1 MYDKQK
7 VIDIALAEVNYLEKA
22 SNKQLDNHTANAG
35 SKNYTKYARDLDKL
49 GFFNG
54 KKQGYAWCAVFVC
67 WDFVKAY
74 GVEDAKKLLCLPSD
88 AAYNCAAGCRYAR
101 NYFKSK
107 GQLYDKPEPGDQ
119 VFFYS
124 KDKKSI
130 SHTGLVYKVD
140 SEKVYTVEGNT
151 SGASGVIS
159 NGGGVCKKS
168 YALTYDRLA
177 GFGRPQYSEADTGL
191 TVKMKMLRIGDT
203 GEQVKTLQKMLN
215 RTDYTSGKV
224 DGIFGTKTLAAVR
237 AFQEAYNLTVD
248 GICGPKTWSAL
259 EAATNVKKFNV
270 NIHGV
275 PKTVAETLIAQYE
288 GEMHEEG

>member
-22 SNKQLDNHTANAG
+22 SNNQLDDPTANAG
-35 SKNYTKYARDLDKL
+35 SKNYTKYARDLDKI

-54 KKQGYAWCAVFVC
+54 RKQGYAWCAVWVC
-67 WDFVKAY
+67 WCFVQAY
-74 GVEDAKKLLCLPSD
+74 GVEGAKKLLCLPSN

-107 GQLYDKPEPGDQ
+107 SQLYDKPEPGDQ

-168 YALTYDRLA
+168 YSLTYDRLA
-177 GFGRPQYSEADTGL
+177 GFGRPQYTNNSVTKLTFDT
-191 TVKMKMLRIGDT
+191 LRIGDS
-203 GEQVKTLQKMLN
+203 GEQVKTLQTLLN
-215 RTDYTSGKV
+215 RTEYTSGKV

-237 AFQEAYNLTVD
+237 AFQQAYALMID
-248 GICGPKTWSAL
+248 GICGPQTWAALVSAVGDAL
-259 EAATNVKKFNV
+259 YRVMIPGLT
-270 NIHGV
+270 
-275 PKTVAETLIAQYE
+275 KTVAETIVAQHG
-288 GEMHEEG
+288 GEMIKEE